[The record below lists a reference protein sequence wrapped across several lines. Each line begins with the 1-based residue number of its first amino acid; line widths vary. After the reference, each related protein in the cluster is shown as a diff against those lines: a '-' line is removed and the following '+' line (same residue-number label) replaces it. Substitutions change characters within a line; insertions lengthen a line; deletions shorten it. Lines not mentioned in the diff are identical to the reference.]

1 MAIPTRAKYPAE
13 VRLVTFNFR
22 TKMSAGETITGLPT
36 IAVSAGITNSAPQ
49 VNVAGDLVTTL
60 LSGGTAAQDYLVTCT
75 AGTTLGQTLK
85 LAFSLEVR
93 DDAN

>member
-1 MAIPTRAKYPAE
+1 MAIPVRAKYPAE

-22 TKMSAGETITGLPT
+22 SKMSPGETITGIPT
-36 IAVSAGITNSAPQ
+36 VTVAAGITNSAPQ

-60 LSGGTAAQDYLVTCT
+60 LSGGTAAQDYPVTCT
-75 AGTTLGQTLK
+75 VATTLGQTLK
-85 LAFSLEVR
+85 LVFSLEVR